1 MIMTCYFGY
10 NVPDPMPL
18 ILLFFC
24 IQEAS
29 DERIDIFTS
38 VLFGMMSQVSCSKVL
53 AKANKEPDSS
63 V

>member
-1 MIMTCYFGY
+1 MIMTRYFGC
-10 NVPDPMPL
+10 NVLDPMPL
-18 ILLFFC
+18 ILFFFC

-29 DERIDIFTS
+29 DERIYIFTS

-53 AKANKEPDSS
+53 AKAIKEPDSS